1 MRPLEKSLPLK
12 LLMAREAVM
21 DRFRPHLHAHDITE
35 QQWRVLR
42 ALAEFGDIDVGTLST
57 RIAILMPSL
66 SRMLPDMED
75 RGLVRRRKH
84 ATDARTVIVS
94 LAPKGRTLFDAMSAH
109 SEVIY
114 REFERAVGRHAL
126 NALMASLNHLIATID
141 TLPKADIEP
150 RRRATSTART

>member
-42 ALAEFGDIDVGTLST
+42 ALAEFGEIDVGTLSS

-84 ATDARTVIVS
+84 ATDARTVIVT
-94 LAPKGRTLFDAMSAH
+94 LAPRGRTLFDAMSAH

-126 NALMASLNHLIATID
+126 NALMASLNHLIATIE
-141 TLPKADIEP
+141 TLPDNGLEP
-150 RRRATSTART
+150 RRRSTPAKS